1 MSSHTEENLDKL
13 LKKDLIPIILA
24 IQSKLSADNAE
35 VDNVRYSKRECLEGF
50 GIPKEVGQED
60 LEVRRCLFLKRS
72 FV

>member
-35 VDNVRYSKRECLEGF
+35 VDNVRYSKREC
-50 GIPKEVGQED
+50 
-60 LEVRRCLFLKRS
+60 
-72 FV
+72 